1 MPKGKSTND
10 LRRRSGNRK
19 SRDNF
24 LIVVEG
30 QETEY
35 NYFNALKQDLK
46 LSTTDIR
53 IVSAS
58 GGDPLKIIDKTCSLV
73 QENKLETEKGNQL
86 LFDRVFCVFDD
97 DNKIEKFKQALFKAQ
112 ENNFVCITSVPC
124 FEFWFLLHYAYTTA
138 PFANYKELC
147 PRLEVEMKKAGV
159 LKARQS
165 YDKSDITL
173 YQKLQPNLGN
183 ALTNAVKLEQNHPN
197 EDSCS
202 NPSTKVH
209 ILVQKLQDQKEFK

>member
-10 LRRRSGNRK
+10 LRRRLGNKK

-35 NYFNALKQDLK
+35 NYFNALKHDLK

-86 LFDRVFCVFDD
+86 AFDRVFCVFDD
-97 DNKIEKFKQALFKAQ
+97 DNKIEKFKQALLKGQ
-112 ENNFVCITSVPC
+112 ENNFICITSIPC
-124 FEFWFLLHYAYTTA
+124 FEFWFLIHYLYTTA

-147 PRLEVEMKKAGV
+147 PKLEAEMRKAGI
-159 LKARQS
+159 LKTKES
-165 YDKSDITL
+165 YDKSDVKL
-173 YQKLQPNLGN
+173 YYKLKPKLEN
-183 ALTNAVKLEQNHPN
+183 ALNNSAELQKNHPN
-197 EDSCS
+197 EDGCT

-209 ILVQKLQDQKEFK
+209 ILIQELIKQKEFK

>member
-10 LRRRSGNRK
+10 LRRRSGNKK

-58 GGDPLKIIDKTCSLV
+58 GGD
-73 QENKLETEKGNQL
+73 L
-86 LFDRVFCVFDD
+86 LNYLCV
-97 DNKIEKFKQALFKAQ
+97 
-112 ENNFVCITSVPC
+112 
-124 FEFWFLLHYAYTTA
+124 
-138 PFANYKELC
+138 
-147 PRLEVEMKKAGV
+147 R
-159 LKARQS
+159 
-165 YDKSDITL
+165 
-173 YQKLQPNLGN
+173 
-183 ALTNAVKLEQNHPN
+183 
-197 EDSCS
+197 
-202 NPSTKVH
+202 
-209 ILVQKLQDQKEFK
+209 

>member
-10 LRRRSGNRK
+10 LRRRLGNKK

-35 NYFNALKQDLK
+35 NYFNSLKHDLK

-58 GGDPLKIIDKTCSLV
+58 GGDPLKIIDKACSLV
-73 QENKLETEKGNQL
+73 EENKLESQKGSKL
-86 LFDRVFCVFDD
+86 EFEHVFCVFDN
-97 DNKIEKFKQALFKAQ
+97 DNKIEIFKQALLKAKD
-112 ENNFVCITSVPC
+112 NNFVSITSIPC
-124 FEFWFLLHYAYTTA
+124 FEFWFLLHYVYTTA
-138 PFANYKELC
+138 PLSHYKELC
-147 PRLEVEMKKAGV
+147 PRLEAEMRKAGV
-159 LKARQS
+159 LNKRET
-165 YDKSDITL
+165 YDKSDVTL
-173 YQKLQPNLGN
+173 YKKFKPYLEN
-183 ALTNAVKLEQNHPN
+183 ALTNAMKLQLDRPN
-197 EDSCS
+197 EDSCT

-209 ILVQKLQDQKEFK
+209 ILVQQLKDQKEFK

>member
-10 LRRRSGNRK
+10 LRRRSGNKK

-73 QENKLETEKGNQL
+73 QENKLE
-86 LFDRVFCVFDD
+86 FDRVFCVFDD
-97 DNKIEKFKQALFKAQ
+97 DNKIEKFQQALLKGK
-112 ENNFVCITSVPC
+112 NNHVVCITSIPC

-138 PFANYKELC
+138 PFNNYKELC
-147 PRLEVEMKKAGV
+147 PKLETEMRKAGL
-159 LKARQS
+159 LKTTEI
-165 YDKSDITL
+165 YDKSDVKL
-173 YQKLQPNLGN
+173 YQKLQPKIEN
-183 ALTNAVKLEQNHPN
+183 ALTNTVKLEQEHPN
-197 EDSCS
+197 EDGCT

-209 ILVQKLQDQKEFK
+209 ILVQNLKDQKEFK